1 MFDKNSV
8 GTGLVLGS
16 ILPVLSWVLFEY
28 ILHNDAF
35 IMDKPA
41 VPYLIAVGL
50 NLVLLRYC
58 FRNNMEDTGKGVMM
72 FTFAFMLLVFLFKIH
87 TR

>member
-1 MFDKNSV
+1 MFEKNSI
-8 GTGLVLGS
+8 GTGLVLGG
-16 ILPVLSWVLFEY
+16 ILPAISWVVFEY

-58 FRNNMEDTGKGVMM
+58 LKNQLEDTGKGVMM
-72 FTFAFMLLVFLFKIH
+72 FTFAFMLVVFLFKIH
-87 TR
+87 IR